1 MLVEFL
7 LLIWYN
13 VSMRLRMKKHG
24 IELLKGIVVGIGNI
38 APGLSGGVMA
48 VILNV
53 YDRLINGIKDIYK
66 HPIKIIKDMWGLLL
80 GIAIGILIGF
90 IGIVRLIE
98 AFPIP
103 MMMLFIGFIIGP
115 IPNLYAKVKPEKK
128 TWVDYLVFFVMVALI
143 VGLSLIKNDSGSYQ
157 YAGPIALFFI
167 GVVVAATMIIPG
179 ISGTAILMVIG
190 VFTYL
195 VNNING
201 LIDAG
206 LAFNFSSIFDYI
218 ILLLPL
224 GLGFIIGAVILAK
237 GVSKLFAK
245 YTKTMNCAVI
255 GLLISC
261 PFSIISTML
270 TDYREQMQ
278 QNLVIN
284 IIIGVITLIIGAVIS
299 IYLSGIEKKNEQM
312 QDK

>member
-1 MLVEFL
+1 
-7 LLIWYN
+7 
-13 VSMRLRMKKHG
+13 MKKHFV
-24 IELLKGIVVGIGNI
+24 ELLKGIIVGIGNI

-66 HPIKIIKDMWGLLL
+66 HPIKIIKEMWGLLL

-90 IGIVRLIE
+90 VGIIKLIE
-98 AFPIP
+98 LFPIP

-115 IPNLYAKVKPEKK
+115 IPHIYDKVKNEKK
-128 TWVDYLVFFVMVALI
+128 TLIDYCVFFGIILI
-143 VGLSLIKNDSGSYQ
+143 IIGLSLIKSESGSYT
-157 YAGPIALFFI
+157 YVSPVVLLFV
-167 GVVVAATMIIPG
+167 GVVAAATMIIPG
-179 ISGTAILMVIG
+179 ISGTAILMVMG

-206 LAFNFSSIFDYI
+206 LAFDFSLILDQV
-218 ILLLPL
+218 ILLLPFGFGFVI
-224 GLGFIIGAVILAK
+224 GLVLLAK

-245 YTKTMNCAVI
+245 YTRTMNCAVI

-270 TDYREQMQ
+270 TDYGTQMRN
-278 QNLVIN
+278 NLVIN
-284 IIIGVITLIIGAVIS
+284 IIIGVITFIIGSVIS
-299 IYLSGIEKKNEQM
+299 IYMSGIEKKHEQM
-312 QDK
+312 

>member
-1 MLVEFL
+1 
-7 LLIWYN
+7 
-13 VSMRLRMKKHG
+13 MKKHFV
-24 IELLKGIVVGIGNI
+24 ELLKGIIVGIGNI

-66 HPIKIIKDMWGLLL
+66 HPIKIIKEMWGLLL

-90 IGIVRLIE
+90 VGIIKLIE
-98 AFPIP
+98 LFPIP

-115 IPNLYAKVKPEKK
+115 IPHIYDKVKNEKK
-128 TWVDYLVFFVMVALI
+128 TLIDYCVFFGIILI
-143 VGLSLIKNDSGSYQ
+143 IIGLSLIKSESGSYT
-157 YAGPIALFFI
+157 YVSPVVLLFV
-167 GVVVAATMIIPG
+167 GVVAAATMIIPG
-179 ISGTAILMVIG
+179 ISGTAILMVMG

-206 LAFNFSSIFDYI
+206 LAFDFSLILDQV
-218 ILLLPL
+218 ILLLPFGFGFVI
-224 GLGFIIGAVILAK
+224 GLVLLAK

-245 YTKTMNCAVI
+245 YTRTMNCAVI

-270 TDYREQMQ
+270 TDYGTQMQ
-278 QNLVIN
+278 NNLVIN
-284 IIIGVITLIIGAVIS
+284 IIIGVITFIIGSVIS
-299 IYLSGIEKKNEQM
+299 IYMSGIEKKHEQM
-312 QDK
+312 